1 MSARGLVGT
10 CSPYYEPADFVDIVS
25 DGLVYSS
32 GHTTM
37 TLNADPTSPVTIPV
51 IGVFVRVT
59 EGPEAGKIRI
69 MTIYEDHMPFM
80 QKLQAMAGQGK

>member
-1 MSARGLVGT
+1 
-10 CSPYYEPADFVDIVS
+10 
-25 DGLVYSS
+25 
-32 GHTTM
+32 M